1 MHFAIAAVVAA
12 FALVGYGDRVTT
24 ALSGDE
30 TVPLVAAPKAA
41 ELDGAREAVRA
52 LLAEDFRKLNA
63 GRCTLADVA
72 DHVADLASASNAP
85 AMVRVLQEGAFNL
98 YREAG
103 GLKRAAERRVPFWI
117 NLGTDAE
124 FEFAACPAGAF
135 QMGFEGDRSDVN
147 FRHKVNIT
155 RPFWIARYQTTKRLY
170 DTFRKVREMSDEEKA
185 YGGMDSPV
193 GGIPRGAINDFC
205 TFLTVQNKSRI
216 PEGYVFRLPTDAEW
230 EYALNANC
238 EDPEDPYVKF
248 KNGDRSV
255 EAEISVTLKDVN
267 DVRAQHGIA
276 PISEKDWV
284 GPVFAVGTKRPNV
297 WGLYDMLGNGSEMV
311 LDTLPL
317 NAVKIEYGEG
327 RIARENVHNYQDEE
341 TDPLRFSGT
350 ENVLLVLRGRPRWTR
365 FAASWYC
372 RTVRIEYPRWSSGQV
387 FRVALAP
394 DILAERNAKG
404 TVQ

>member
-1 MHFAIAAVVAA
+1 MAAHSGEKTAAIAVAVCAYAFCAVGIAEPPGATSLDQAREEARTLLVDGFRDLNSGRTTLLELAGRVA
-12 FALVGYGDRVTT
+12 DM
-24 ALSGDE
+24 
-30 TVPLVAAPKAA
+30 AA
-41 ELDGAREAVRA
+41 EST
-52 LLAEDFRKLNA
+52 N
-63 GRCTLADVA
+63 
-72 DHVADLASASNAP
+72 SP
-85 AMVRVLQEGAFNL
+85 AMQRVLHEGAFNM

-103 GLKRAAERRVPFWI
+103 ELRRAAERRVPFWI

-124 FEFAACPAGAF
+124 FEFAACPAGSF
-135 QMGFEGDRSDVN
+135 TMGFEGDRFDVS
-147 FRHKVNIT
+147 FCHRVNIA
-155 RPFWIARYQTTKRLY
+155 RPFWIARHQTTKRLY
-170 DTFRKVREMSDEEKA
+170 DTFRKVLEMSEEEKA

-193 GGIPRGAINDFC
+193 GGIPRGEIDAFC
-205 TFLTVQNKSRI
+205 DFLTMQNKRRI

-230 EYALNANC
+230 EYALNANS

-248 KNGDRSV
+248 KNGDNSV
-255 EAEISVTLKDVN
+255 KAEISVMLKDVN
-267 DVRAQHGIA
+267 DARARHGLA
-276 PISEKDWV
+276 AISEKDWV
-284 GPVFAVGTKRPNV
+284 GPVFAVGTKRPNA

-327 RIARENVHNYQDEE
+327 RLGRENVHGYQDEE

-372 RTVRIEYPRWSSGQV
+372 RTVRIEYPKWSRGQV
-387 FRVALAP
+387 FRVVLAP

-404 TVQ
+404 SAQ

>member
-1 MHFAIAAVVAA
+1 MHFAIAVTALS
-12 FALVGYGDRVTT
+12 FCLVGYGGQAAA
-24 ALSGDE
+24 ALSGGE
-30 TVPLVAAPKAA
+30 TMPLVAAPQAA
-41 ELDGAREAVRA
+41 ALDEAREAVRA

-63 GRCTLADVA
+63 GGCKLIDVA
-72 DHVADLASASNAP
+72 EHVADLASASNSP
-85 AMVRVLQEGAFNL
+85 AMACVLQEGAFNM
-98 YREAG
+98 YWEAG
-103 GLKRAAERRVPFWI
+103 SLKRAAERHVPFWI

-124 FEFAACPAGAF
+124 FEFAACPAGSF
-135 QMGFEGDRSDVN
+135 TMGFEGDRSDVN
-147 FRHKVNIT
+147 FRHKVNIK

-170 DTFRKVREMSDEEKA
+170 DTFRKVQWMSDEEKS

-193 GGIPRGAINDFC
+193 GGIPRGAIDAFC
-205 TFLTVQNKSRI
+205 AFLTMRNQSRI

-248 KNGDRSV
+248 KNGDKSV
-255 EAEISVTLKDVN
+255 EAEISVVLKDVN
-267 DVRAQHGIA
+267 DARAQHGLTA
-276 PISEKDWV
+276 ISTKDWV
-284 GPVFAVGTKRPNV
+284 GPVFAVGTKRPNA

-317 NAVKIEYGEG
+317 NAVEVGDGEG
-327 RIARENVHNYQDEE
+327 RIGRENVHNYQDEE

-372 RTVRIEYPRWSSGQV
+372 RTVRIEYPKWSRGQV
-387 FRVALAP
+387 FRVVLAP
-394 DILAERNAKG
+394 DILSERNAKG
-404 TVQ
+404 AAQ

>member
-1 MHFAIAAVVAA
+1 MLARVFAICLAV
-12 FALVGYGDRVTT
+12 LTM
-24 ALSGDE
+24 
-30 TVPLVAAPKAA
+30 PLLAAPQAVA
-41 ELDGAREAVRA
+41 LDEAREAVRA

-63 GRCTLADVA
+63 GSCTLIDVA
-72 DHVADLASASNAP
+72 DHVADLASASNSP
-85 AMVRVLQEGAFNL
+85 AMARVLQEGAFNM

-103 GLKRAAERRVPFWI
+103 DLKRAAERHVPFWI

-135 QMGFEGDRSDVN
+135 QMGFEGDRTDVS

-155 RPFWIARYQTTKRLY
+155 HPFWIARYQTTKRLY

-193 GGIPRGAINDFC
+193 GGIPRRTINAFC
-205 TFLTVQNKSRI
+205 AFLTKQNKSCI

-238 EDPEDPYVKF
+238 KGLEDPYVRF
-248 KNGDRSV
+248 KNGDKSV

-267 DVRAQHGIA
+267 DVRAQHGLTA
-276 PISEKDWV
+276 ISERDWV
-284 GPVFAVGTKRPNV
+284 GPVFAVGTKRPNA

-317 NAVKIEYGEG
+317 NAVNIEYGEG

-372 RTVRIEYPRWSSGQV
+372 RTVRIEYPSWSRGQV

-404 TVQ
+404 TAQ

>member
-1 MHFAIAAVVAA
+1 MKFLVAIAVAFGAYACGAAGSVSPDAV
-12 FALVGYGDRVTT
+12 ALDQSREEARV
-24 ALSGDE
+24 
-30 TVPLVAAPKAA
+30 
-41 ELDGAREAVRA
+41 
-52 LLAEDFRKLNA
+52 LLADDFRSLNT
-63 GRCTLADVA
+63 GRMTLLELAE
-72 DHVADLASASNAP
+72 HVADIASATTNSP
-85 AMVRVLQEGAFNL
+85 AMQRILHEGAFNM

-103 GLKRAAERRVPFWI
+103 GLKRAAERHVPFWI
-117 NLGTDAE
+117 NLGTYAE

-135 QMGFEGDRSDVN
+135 QMGIEGDRSDVS

-170 DTFRKVREMSDEEKA
+170 DTFRKVREMSDEEKV

-193 GGIPRGAINDFC
+193 GGISRGAINAFC
-205 TFLTVQNKSRI
+205 AFLTEQNKSRI

-238 EDPEDPYVKF
+238 EDPEDPYFKF
-248 KNGDRSV
+248 KNGDTSV
-255 EAEISVTLKDVN
+255 KAEIAVTLKDVN
-267 DVRAQHGIA
+267 DARVLHGLRA
-276 PISEKDWV
+276 ISERDWV
-284 GPVFAVGTKRPNV
+284 GPVFAVGTKQPNA
-297 WGLYDMLGNGSEMV
+297 WGIYDMLGNGSEMV

-327 RIARENVHNYQDEE
+327 RITRENVHNYQDEE
-341 TDPLRFSGT
+341 TDPLRYSGT

-372 RTVRIEYPRWSSGQV
+372 RTVRIEYPSWSRGQV

-404 TVQ
+404 ATQ